1 VNVSD
6 AVAAMNVVVDGEVGK
21 RWERESENKRVL
33 IQGRKDARRSKW
45 AWSGAS
51 SAN

>member
-1 VNVSD
+1 MNVSD

-45 AWSGAS
+45 AWGGAS